1 MAALCPALTAMDIS
15 FCAAVTDEGMM
26 AVAGQSDRFILINK
40 TYTMPPDIQ
49 SVSALILFRS
59 LLHLSADI
67 CVKMRNLDL
76 TQCVNLTD
84 SSILKIADHCPDLR
98 QLNIRQVKREKS

>member
-26 AVAGQSDRFILINK
+26 AVAGQSDRFIVINK

-49 SVSALILFRS
+49 
-59 LLHLSADI
+59 
-67 CVKMRNLDL
+67 
-76 TQCVNLTD
+76 
-84 SSILKIADHCPDLR
+84 
-98 QLNIRQVKREKS
+98 